1 MEGELDPS
9 CAQDMERLLKNSP
22 GDRKRLERLWR
33 AKKLIKEADEVLLTE
48 DAREYDRLH
57 DQIMSAIERATSV
70 SEEKETNLAPDQAE
84 RLNADETKMS
94 WTLALL
100 VALAPSL
107 ARRYSFKM

>member
-1 MEGELDPS
+1 
-9 CAQDMERLLKNSP
+9 
-22 GDRKRLERLWR
+22 LERLWR

-70 SEEKETNLAPDQAE
+70 SEEKETNLEADPEASQED